1 MFSATGWVNMSSV
14 VVYAQSVSVC
24 IDLILCTDLQELQQ
38 SESAEQNE
46 NVSEFLRMAG
56 KPITYPTP

>member
-1 MFSATGWVNMSSV
+1 MKGSAQNCSKLYVLMMYPG
-14 VVYAQSVSVC
+14 
-24 IDLILCTDLQELQQ
+24 LQELQQ

-56 KPITYPTP
+56 KPITYPSLR